1 MKQHLAATYTGSYPD
16 LAACP
21 APDMPEYA
29 MTGRS
34 NVGKSSLIN
43 MLCQHKGLAHVSHR
57 PGKTQTIN
65 YFRIAEGWHLV
76 DLPGFG
82 YAKTSRKTRQE
93 WHRMVT
99 EYLLARPSLVC
110 VFVLVDS
117 TIEPNRQDIEFANWL
132 GEHQIPFV
140 LVFTKSDKLPG
151 NQLRTQV
158 DRFLHTLSES
168 WNELP
173 PHFITSA
180 VRQTGRETLLSFIG
194 EVNERV
200 SSNPPE

>member
-1 MKQHLAATYTGSYPD
+1 MKHPIAATYAGSYPD

-21 APDMPEYA
+21 EADKPEYA

-65 YFRIAEGWHLV
+65 FFSLADKWHLV

-82 YAKTSRKTRQE
+82 YAKISRRTRQG

-99 EYLLARPSLVC
+99 EYLLKRPSLAC

-117 TIEPNRQDIEFANWL
+117 SIEPNRLDIEFANWL

-140 LVFTKSDKLPG
+140 LVFTKADKLPG

-158 DRFLHTLSES
+158 DRFLNTLGEH

-173 PHFITSA
+173 PHFVTSSA
-180 VRQTGRETLLSFIG
+180 RQTGRESLLDFID
-194 EVNERV
+194 EVNGRLQT
-200 SSNPPE
+200 PQA